1 MPIALVVHEQK
12 KLVVEE
18 LPLPKYGSKELLIK
32 VTHVAQNP
40 ADWKHAHFG
49 LAKPGSIV
57 GCDFSGIVVKV
68 GKEAVGNYKKG
79 ERVAGCVHGGLDHEF
94 GIRGAFSEYVVQEA
108 SLVFRYPS
116 TMSPEAVVTLP
127 LVSITAALG
136 IFHEMGLP
144 LPPAKIEANFLVWAG
159 STSVG
164 QCAIQLA
171 KSIDCFV
178 ITTASSA
185 RHDYLKGL
193 GADVCFDYKDPYVVS
208 KIRQAA
214 KDHLAYAFD
223 CISEKEA
230 TRQVCAAL
238 TASNSQ
244 LCTVLPFIASEIP
257 PHIKE
262 HRVLMYTMFGNERN
276 LFGKHYKAKSED
288 KKFAE
293 KFYKLVSNVLLPEG
307 LLKPNRVTK
316 IPGGL
321 NGVEEGFKRMMENK
335 VAAEKLV
342 YTIAET
348 NSQNDCRWICCRK
361 ICSKGASY

>member
-1 MPIALVVHEQK
+1 MFL
-12 KLVVEE
+12 
-18 LPLPKYGSKELLIK
+18 SCLL
-32 VTHVAQNP
+32 
-40 ADWKHAHFG
+40 FFF
-49 LAKPGSIV
+49 L
-57 GCDFSGIVVKV
+57 
-68 GKEAVGNYKKG
+68 GNYKKG

-144 LPPAKIEANFLVWAG
+144 LPPAKIEANFLVWSG

-171 KSIDCFV
+171 KSIGCFV

-244 LCTVLPFIASEIP
+244 LCTVLPFIASEIL

-276 LFGKHYKAKSED
+276 LFGKHYKAKPED

-335 VAAEKLV
+335 MAAEKLV